1 MDILI
6 FQSTRS
12 QDRDNPEKCQYS
24 PEDVFQSTR
33 SQDRDQEEERQTS
46 QNGTFQSTRSQDRD
60 YSILLYI
67 LMRFHFNP
75 LGRKTETICS
85 APRFH
90 SSPFQSTRSQDRDM
104 TSIILFDFDY
114 ISIHSVARPRL
125 IYAHLMTGNYVFQ
138 STRSQDRD
146 NVSILAGTLLKN
158 FNPLGRKT
166 ETYGYFYV
174 DDYQNISIHSV
185 ARPRLSYD

>member
-1 MDILI
+1 
-6 FQSTRS
+6 
-12 QDRDNPEKCQYS
+12 
-24 PEDVFQSTR
+24 
-33 SQDRDQEEERQTS
+33 
-46 QNGTFQSTRSQDRD
+46 
-60 YSILLYI
+60 
-67 LMRFHFNP
+67 
-75 LGRKTETICS
+75 
-85 APRFH
+85 
-90 SSPFQSTRSQDRDM
+90 M

-166 ETYGYFYV
+166 ETPCHNAGS
-174 DDYQNISIHSV
+174 QNDTISIHSV
-185 ARPRLSYD
+185 ARPRRTGKLSINYLKIFQSTRSQDRDYPSRSEVSLGCISIHSVARPRRANNAEKEGLSSVFQSTRSQDRDFQRF

>member
-90 SSPFQSTRSQDRDM
+90 SSPFQSTRSQDRDDKD
-104 TSIILFDFDY
+104 TLD
-114 ISIHSVARPRL
+114 RT
-125 IYAHLMTGNYVFQ
+125 YANTFQ

-146 NVSILAGTLLKN
+146 LRRIVLVST
-158 FNPLGRKT
+158 
-166 ETYGYFYV
+166 
-174 DDYQNISIHSV
+174 
-185 ARPRLSYD
+185 